1 MLSLCKGALASSNI
15 ALIRAYIIERVV
27 ENQGDLSSPCK
38 LPFIMLT
45 THESDFAYISCF
57 SGA

>member
-1 MLSLCKGALASSNI
+1 MLSLSKGALVSSNI

-38 LPFIMLT
+38 LAFIILI
-45 THESDFAYISCF
+45 THKSDFTYIF
-57 SGA
+57 